1 MRSEAYTVDEES
13 TCAETGKKKKQEKK
27 DPKGN
32 SLPTSTPSFALFVPM
47 PSILLL
53 AAMIISKQISSLID
67 LMG

>member
-1 MRSEAYTVDEES
+1 MCGNRE
-13 TCAETGKKKKQEKK
+13 KKKQEKK